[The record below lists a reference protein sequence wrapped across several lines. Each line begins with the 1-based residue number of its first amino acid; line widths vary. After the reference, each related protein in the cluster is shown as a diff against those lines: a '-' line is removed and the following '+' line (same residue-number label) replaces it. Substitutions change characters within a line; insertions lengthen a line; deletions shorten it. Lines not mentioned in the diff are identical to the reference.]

1 MKALVTGANGL
12 IGANLLRSLIRLGHQ
27 AVGLVRATS
36 DLTHISELPVLLSV
50 GDVRSPE
57 SLSEPMA
64 GCEVVFHTAVHF
76 SYWGH
81 DQSELHTTALDGT
94 RNVILAAR
102 DAGVRRVVVT
112 SSTVTLGAGRDP
124 VIRDETSRADPED
137 TENAGYVA
145 TKIEQEKRATEFANE
160 AGVEIVF
167 ALPTMSMGP
176 FGSSLGPSNG
186 VITSYL
192 ADPLKLSWPGGCNIV
207 AVEDVADG
215 HVLLAERGEP
225 GARYVLGSENLTWPA
240 VHTLI
245 AELSGVAPPRH
256 IAGGLTCQGIAIA
269 EELRALITGA
279 APLATR
285 KQADMVGRHY
295 WYSHSAAA
303 ALGYSPRSAEE
314 ALAGA
319 IAWLAAGPHVSRET
333 RMTMR
338 LDRKVHAARA
348 ARIASEQAFGK
359 DAA

>member
-12 IGANLLRSLIRLGHQ
+12 IGANLLRSLIRQGHQ

-36 DLTHISELPVLLSV
+36 DVTHIAHLPVELAL
-50 GDVRSPE
+50 GDVRDAGT
-57 SLSEPMA
+57 LSQPVE

-76 SYWGH
+76 SYWGQ
-81 DQSELHTTALDGT
+81 DQAELHATALEGT
-94 RNVILAAR
+94 RNVIMAAR
-102 DAGVRRVVVT
+102 DAGVRRVIVT
-112 SSTVTLGAGRDP
+112 SSTVTLGAGRDQ
-124 VIRDETSRADPED
+124 VVRDETNRADHED
-137 TENAGYVA
+137 AEDAGYVA
-145 TKIEQEKRATEFANE
+145 TKIEQEARAAECASQ

-192 ADPLKLSWPGGCNIV
+192 ADPFKLSWPGGCNIV

-215 HVLLAERGEP
+215 HVLLAERGDP
-225 GARYVLGSENLTWPA
+225 GASYVLGSENLTWPA

-245 AELSGVAPPRH
+245 AGLSGVAPPRH

-269 EELRALITGA
+269 EELRALVTGTV
-279 APLATR
+279 PLATR
-285 KQADMVGRHY
+285 KQAGMVGRHY
-295 WYSHSAAA
+295 WYSHAAAA
-303 ALGYSPRSAEE
+303 ALGYSPRSAED

-319 IAWLAAGPHVSRET
+319 IAWLAAGAHVSRET
-333 RMTMR
+333 RMAMR
-338 LDRKVHAARA
+338 LDRRVHASRA
-348 ARIASEQAFGK
+348 ARIASERAFGK